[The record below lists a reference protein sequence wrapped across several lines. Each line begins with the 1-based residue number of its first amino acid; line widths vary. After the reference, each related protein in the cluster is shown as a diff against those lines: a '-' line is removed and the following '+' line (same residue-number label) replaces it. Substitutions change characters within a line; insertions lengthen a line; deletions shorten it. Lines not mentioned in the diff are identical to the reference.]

1 MAVYYNGYQNKK
13 VIDKYARLKAF
24 VLLLTTKN
32 REEFIKT
39 YSFITR
45 GRYSSTGAGIWRY
58 VENESKCK
66 F

>member
-32 REEFIKT
+32 REEFIKI
-39 YSFITR
+39 YSIITK

>member
-1 MAVYYNGYQNKK
+1 MAVYYDGYQNKK

-32 REEFIKT
+32 
-39 YSFITR
+39 
-45 GRYSSTGAGIWRY
+45 
-58 VENESKCK
+58 NESKCK